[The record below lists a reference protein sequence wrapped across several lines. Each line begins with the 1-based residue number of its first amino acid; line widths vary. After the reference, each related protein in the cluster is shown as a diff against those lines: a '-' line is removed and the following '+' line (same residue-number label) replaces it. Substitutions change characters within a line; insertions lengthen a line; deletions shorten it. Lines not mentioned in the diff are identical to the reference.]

1 MINGPWVDHYP
12 PGIER
17 TLPPVT
23 DDIVAHLRLETV
35 DPDRVALRRDR
46 RALGYGRLVEA
57 LHRVAAGLLAAGLAP
72 GDRLALVAGA
82 SPEHVIALLAALRVG
97 AVVVEHDTAATAHE
111 LAGLSADHGARL
123 AVVDA
128 PVADRLPAGV
138 RAVVIDPAAST
149 TDDGADASPD
159 WAGLLAHEPLAA
171 GAARPAADG
180 TALLLYTSGTTGR
193 SKGVPFTHA
202 MVGHAI
208 DQNLNFFRN
217 QARGDG
223 VHYLTLPLNHVYS
236 LVDHLLSGLA
246 RAVELV
252 AFDRGDIGA
261 VVRTAAARPP
271 RKLATVPPI
280 LAAIAAAAARAGVR
294 FDDLYVVTGG
304 MPMSEQLVRDWLAV
318 SDQRPVN
325 GWGMTESCGYGLMP
339 LPDPELIPPGSC
351 GVPLPGLDVR
361 VCDPADPTRELGPG
375 ARGEL
380 QLRGRLVTAGY
391 WNDPRATAEAF
402 TPDGHLRTG
411 DLVSMDEEGFFH
423 FHGRL
428 KEIISVQGE
437 NVAPAEVEQLL
448 ETVPGIDRA
457 FVHARGTTPGV
468 NLLMAA
474 CTAEPGARVDTAAA
488 LALCAE
494 RLAPYKVPMR
504 LTVVDELP
512 LTPAGKPRRDI
523 DGHAWTRAHR
533 VGRR

>member
-1 MINGPWVDHYP
+1 M
-12 PGIER
+12 
-17 TLPPVT
+17 
-23 DDIVAHLRLETV
+23 
-35 DPDRVALRRDR
+35 
-46 RALGYGRLVEA
+46 
-57 LHRVAAGLLAAGLAP
+57 
-72 GDRLALVAGA
+72 
-82 SPEHVIALLAALRVG
+82 
-97 AVVVEHDTAATAHE
+97 
-111 LAGLSADHGARL
+111 
-123 AVVDA
+123 
-128 PVADRLPAGV
+128 ADRLPAGV